1 MLVKKL
7 ATKFVTL
14 IELFE
19 PSTFLEFCCIKGKI
33 KSCVNIL
40 RQIQNKCLGKPSER
54 KFIIIITY
62 HHTNNFND
70 KERPKKLLRTKACNV
85 IKKRPWH
92 WRFPVNFVKF
102 LRAIFS
108 IEHLRWLLLVFF
120 FWLTICNSRKCF
132 VTRFCLCLTSAKMLG
147 RNRSSPPEVFEGK
160 GVRKIRS
167 TFTGEH
173 PCQNFNK
180 VTKQLYCNHTS
191 TWVFPCKFAA
201 YFDNTFL

>member
-33 KSCVNIL
+33 KSCV
-40 RQIQNKCLGKPSER
+40 

-173 PCQNFNK
+173 PRQNFNK

-201 YFDNTFL
+201 YFHNTFL